1 MQLMPYHIPLISPVI
16 QGWKLAKEGYQ
27 EDRPKYRKNQ
37 QKKIA
42 FHVLLNPFF
51 AQKWFKLLKSSNYG
65 YILSYRPRI
74 YIKPFRVYIS
84 TRWNTEQKQKVILDS
99 YRFIQLKGERF
110 EPVLKSYEG
119 IIIARF
125 MLGDSTEAFLRLG
138 YDDRFRKEG
147 EFVLSLESRQL
158 GGKLVATAFSFEE
171 IQNGVWVCRV
181 GCVQGYMNEY
191 MQDNFKVVQK
201 QLHGLR
207 PNSFIVFALQELVRN
222 LECEKIYCV
231 GSSIQAF
238 RKKHAI
244 HLPGLH
250 DIKFDYSRFW
260 IESGGKDLG
269 NDWFE
274 LPLIPERKSME
285 KIKPK
290 KRSMYSKRYQL
301 LDSISEMISSSVR
314 EC

>member
-1 MQLMPYHIPLISPVI
+1 MPNKIPLLSPVV
-16 QGWKLAKEGYQ
+16 QGWKLAAEGYKD
-27 EDRPKYRKNQ
+27 DRPNYRKNQ

-42 FHVLLNPFF
+42 FHALLSPLF
-51 AQKWFKLLKSSNYG
+51 ARRWFKLLTSKDYS

-84 TRWNTEQKQKVILDS
+84 TRWNKKQKQKVILDS
-99 YRFIQLKGERF
+99 YRFIQSKGKRF
-110 EPVLKSYEG
+110 EQVLKSYEG
-119 IIIARF
+119 IIVAQL
-125 MLGDSTEAFLRLG
+125 MLDESTEAILRFG

-147 EFVLSLESRQL
+147 EFVLSLESQKL
-158 GGKLVATAFSFEE
+158 GGKLIATAFSVEE
-171 IQNGVWVCRV
+171 TSDGVWTCRV
-181 GCVQGYMNEY
+181 GCVQGYMYGE

-201 QLHGLR
+201 LLHGLR
-207 PNSFIVFALQELVRN
+207 PNSFIVFALQELARN
-222 LECEKIYCV
+222 LGTEKIYCV
-231 GSSIQAF
+231 GSQIQAF

-250 DIKFDYSRFW
+250 DINFDYSQFW
-260 IESGGKDLG
+260 QECGGLDLG

-285 KIKPK
+285 EIKSK

-301 LDSISEMISSSVR
+301 LDSISEMISTSVGKS
-314 EC
+314 